1 MINISFLIL
10 NLQVM
15 EGIILIGKKGGRERE
30 KLHAIEVMPLAESG
44 GTIGNGVDICW
55 AASPICK

>member
-1 MINISFLIL
+1 
-10 NLQVM
+10 M

-55 AASPICK
+55 AASPICKWRKWG